1 MKKKILNSKIL
12 KSDVEDKI
20 MYSLKS
26 LQKIFTDRLEEEASQ
41 IGNRQPANLYQP
53 VQYTL
58 NMGGKRL
65 RPVMVLMT
73 CDLFGGNIEAGM
85 NAALGIELFHNFT
98 LLHDDIMD
106 KAAMRRNRPTVH
118 KKFNTN
124 IAILSGDAMSN
135 LAYLY
140 LLKSEVP
147 ALHEVA
153 SLFSETAIE
162 VCEGQQLDM
171 DFEGRRDVSIS
182 DYLKMIRQKTAVL
195 FACSFKAGALIG
207 NAPPRDASLMYNFGI
222 NLGLAF
228 QLQDDLLDVYADQD
242 HFGKKTGSDILAN
255 KKTFLLLKSLELASP
270 SQKKEL
276 FYWIDAKDFNPD
288 EKIASVKKIYD
299 EINISQITNEIMDF
313 YYRRAIAD
321 LDLVAAE
328 AEKKDELLFLAR
340 KIMKRKK

>member
-1 MKKKILNSKIL
+1 MNPKIL

-20 MYSLKS
+20 MYSFKS
-26 LQKIFTDRLEEEASQ
+26 LQKIFTDRLEEEARQ
-41 IGNRQPANLYQP
+41 IGNRQPANLYRP
-53 VQYTL
+53 VQYAL
-58 NMGGKRL
+58 DAGGKRL
-65 RPVMVLMT
+65 RPVILLMT

-106 KAAMRRNRPTVH
+106 KSAMRRNRPTVH
-118 KKFNTN
+118 KKFNKN

-140 LLKSEVP
+140 LMKSEGP
-147 ALHEVA
+147 ALHEIVR
-153 SLFSETAIE
+153 LFAETAIE

-171 DFEGRRDVSIS
+171 DFEGLRDVSIS
-182 DYLKMIRQKTAVL
+182 DYLNMIRQKTAVL
-195 FACSFKAGALIG
+195 FACSFKTGALIG
-207 NAPPRDASLMYNFGI
+207 NASPRDASLMYNFGI

-242 HFGKKTGSDILAN
+242 HFGKKTGNDILAN

-270 SQKKEL
+270 GQKKEL

-299 EINISQITNEIMDF
+299 EINMSQITNEITDF
-313 YYRRAIAD
+313 YYHQAVAG
-321 LDLVAAE
+321 LDLVAADTE
-328 AEKKDELLFLAR
+328 RKEELLFLAR
-340 KIMKRKK
+340 EIMKRKK